1 MRYYDNIYAATY
13 KFYSRFKREE
23 PRSSA
28 ICVVAVCQIML
39 CILISAILQRIGI
52 INLRGIG
59 INKFYFL
66 PLIFVWLFFLFKYYS
81 EEKGRRAIE
90 VFELKT
96 TAQKKMWGVISL
108 ISFLLPI
115 ILIAIFT
122 RK

>member
-1 MRYYDNIYAATY
+1 
-13 KFYSRFKREE
+13 
-23 PRSSA
+23 
-28 ICVVAVCQIML
+28 ML
-39 CILISAILQRIGI
+39 CILIFAILQRIGV

-66 PLIFVWLFFLFKYYS
+66 PLIFVWLFRLFKYYS
-81 EEKGRRAIE
+81 EEKGRRTIE

-96 TAQKKMWGVISL
+96 TVQKKMWGVISL
-108 ISFLLPI
+108 VLFLLPI

>member
-1 MRYYDNIYAATY
+1 
-13 KFYSRFKREE
+13 
-23 PRSSA
+23 
-28 ICVVAVCQIML
+28 ML